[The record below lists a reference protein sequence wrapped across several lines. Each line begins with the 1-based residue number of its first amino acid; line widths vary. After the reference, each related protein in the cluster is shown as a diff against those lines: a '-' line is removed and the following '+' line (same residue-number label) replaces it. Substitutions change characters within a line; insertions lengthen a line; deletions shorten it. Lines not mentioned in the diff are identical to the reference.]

1 MKKNIIKASYAV
13 SAIMA
18 AACVILICADWAWY
32 DPIQNSAPFYVFAMV
47 RCVEFLPLSAI
58 ALTVALVLRKANK
71 GDK

>member
-1 MKKNIIKASYAV
+1 MKKNIVKALFIV
-13 SAIMA
+13 SAMLV
-18 AACVILICADWAWY
+18 AACVILICADWIRY

-58 ALTVALVLRKANK
+58 ALIVALVLRKVNK